1 MILSEID
8 SSIKLRKI
16 EDLCDL
22 PIIVYVNKFNEDS
35 AKMFL
40 SDMMKAEQN
49 RQPIIPIMI
58 DSYGGQVDALL
69 SMVDAIKRSK
79 KQVATIVTGKAM
91 SCGALLFSCGHEGFR
106 FMAPSSRLMIHDVS
120 SITMGKVEDIKVDAN
135 ELQRLNQF
143 VYKMMARNCGQNE
156 TYFLDLVH
164 EKCHADWYLT
174 AEDAVCHKLANHI
187 RVPEFKVK
195 VSLDVQFK

>member
-22 PIIVYVNKFNEDS
+22 PVVVYVNKFNEES
-35 AKMFL
+35 AKQFL
-40 SDMMKAEQN
+40 TDMMRAEQN
-49 RQPIIPIMI
+49 RQPVIPIVI

-69 SMVDAIKRSK
+69 SMVDCIRRSR
-79 KQVATIVTGKAM
+79 KQVATIVMGKAM
-91 SCGALLFSCGHEGFR
+91 SCGALLFSCGHEGLR

-120 SITMGKVEDIKVDAN
+120 SFTLGKVEDVKTDAN
-135 ELQRLNQF
+135 ELERLNQH
-143 VYKMMARNCGQNE
+143 VYRMMARNCGQHE

-164 EKCHADWYLT
+164 DKGHVDWYLT
-174 AEDAVCHKLANHI
+174 AEDAVSHKLANHI

-195 VSLDVQFK
+195 VALDVQFK